1 MFIYRIPLVEFDP
14 GNKTEIQKHWNW
26 IKSAIE
32 LSSPGL
38 TEAIQDK
45 GYSEL
50 PYSIQQKIFKYLI
63 RGRYRPTPFGMWSG
77 VGIGQWS
84 QETQSELE
92 INLDKQIYSI
102 NPVLS
107 NNKIWGLPIGIKRIG
122 NKIQFWAYSQN
133 EGKWV
138 HHIFS
143 FNPAI
148 DKLLHFFEFQ
158 DHISQE
164 SYSKLY
170 ESFDKKS
177 QKEVWDKLRFTGFLQ
192 NKFQYQEKHKNNQIN
207 SYLRTVPKLE
217 KQIQSQLD
225 DFINTSGALFVS
237 HDRSLISRFKKFYSN
252 SYDDTFNSLETL
264 LKDNDLFENLNQMDL
279 RDPEEISVL
288 SEINL
293 GKNQKEI
300 DLKKDVKQSNQ
311 HPGIHDIQV
320 VFRLG
325 KNNKI
330 IVDNLVCNRPFVYT
344 GRFSD
349 FPPIQEY
356 QQLTHQDL
364 LKSKR
369 LIFCDVEIFESET
382 INFIS
387 KHINLFNH
395 HISPFFD
402 KDSNSIPLNEI
413 YLGIHNQRIILV
425 HRRLNLEIIPVF
437 QHPLNGSQ
445 ISHPIFRLLWEI
457 SNQDCFRF
465 IAYQSGFLLNSSYLP
480 QFNWG
485 SNIILQERRW
495 KIQKEQFPTKESLL
509 NWFEKNRIPKILS
522 IGNLD
527 QELVLKW
534 NRKDELILLFQELQ
548 RKESLNL
555 SEKIS
560 VIESPF
566 HTKNHTKL
574 YPQFVYQRKP
584 NPKHTDLPKFINYRD
599 EPEKGC
605 LYLKIQS
612 NRNDLIPV
620 LKGVIP
626 TLVRTILQDFPNL
639 KWYYLCYASPS
650 VEIRLRFLDVGEKNQ
665 QQLIGTVYN
674 QFKKL
679 APNLHF
685 QTANYFP
692 EHEKYGSKI
701 QDLKI
706 SELLFSMESTDCL
719 LGNSELKTPI
729 LCMPEEERIIWIATL
744 FTEVFYYSDLKNK
757 HLKILGKHFK
767 SLGSEQQKSIRK
779 EIEPLLIQEFEDSR
793 KKFIATY
800 FQSLRNHSNFK
811 DPGKC
816 HILISNHLHMFI
828 NRSLPLN
835 AFSKEESI
843 RYLVYRMLGKRIYH
857 KNASS

>member
-14 GNKTEIQKHWNW
+14 RNKREIQKHWNW
-26 IKSAIE
+26 VKSAIE

-45 GYSEL
+45 GYPEL
-50 PYSIQQKIFKYLI
+50 PFSIRQKIFKYLI

-84 QETQSELE
+84 QKTQSEMEIKLE
-92 INLDKQIYSI
+92 KQISSTNTRI
-102 NPVLS
+102 S
-107 NNKIWGLPIGIKRIG
+107 NIKIWGLPIGIKRTG
-122 NKIQFWAYSQN
+122 NKIQFWAYSQD
-133 EGKWV
+133 EERWI

-143 FNPAI
+143 SNPVI
-148 DKLLHFFEFQ
+148 EKLVHFFESQ

-164 SYSKLY
+164 SFSELF

-177 QKEVWDKLRFTGFLQ
+177 KKEVWDKLRFTGFLQ
-192 NKFQYQEKHKNNQIN
+192 NKFQYHEKQKKNQIN
-207 SYLRTVPKLE
+207 SYLKTVPILDKR
-217 KQIQSQLD
+217 IQSQLD
-225 DFINTSGALFVS
+225 EFINTSGALFVS

-264 LKDNDLFENLNQMDL
+264 LKDNGLFENLNQIDPL
-279 RDPEEISVL
+279 DPEENSTL
-288 SEINL
+288 SQIKL
-293 GKNQKEI
+293 GENQKVL
-300 DLKKDVKQSNQ
+300 DLKKEVKQANQ
-311 HPGIHDIQV
+311 HPAIHDIQV

-325 KNNKI
+325 KNNEI
-330 IVDNLVCNRPFVYT
+330 IVDNLVCNRPFVYS

-349 FPPIQEY
+349 YPPIQEY

-364 LKSKR
+364 LESKR

-402 KDSNSIPLNEI
+402 QDSNSIPLNEI

-445 ISHPIFRLLWEI
+445 ISHPLLRLLWEI
-457 SNQDCFRF
+457 SNQDSFRF
-465 IAYQSGFLLNSSYLP
+465 FAYHSGFLLNSSYLP
-480 QFNWG
+480 QLNWG
-485 SNIILQERRW
+485 KIILQERRW
-495 KIQKEQFPTKESLL
+495 RINKEQFSSKESLF
-509 NWFEKNRIPKILS
+509 NWLKKKRIPQILS

-534 NRKDELILLFQELQ
+534 NRKDELALLFQELQ
-548 RKESLNL
+548 RKNSLNL

-560 VIESPF
+560 VMDSPF
-566 HTKNHTKL
+566 HTKDHTKL

-584 NPKHTDLPKFINYRD
+584 NPKLSDLPYFLNYRYKPD
-599 EPEKGC
+599 KSC

-626 TLVRTILQDFPNL
+626 TLVKTILQDFPNL
-639 KWYYLCYASPS
+639 KWYFLCYASPS
-650 VEIRLRFLDVGEKNQ
+650 VEIRLRFLDLGEKDQ
-665 QQLIGTVYN
+665 AKLIGSVYE
-674 QFKKL
+674 QFTKQ
-679 APNLHF
+679 AQNLHF
-685 QTANYFP
+685 QTANYYP
-692 EHEKYGSKI
+692 EHEKYGPKI
-701 QDLKI
+701 MDLKI
-706 SELLFSMESTDCL
+706 SELLFTLESQDCL
-719 LGNSELKTPI
+719 FGYSDQKTPF
-729 LCMPEEERIIWIATL
+729 LCIPEDERVIWIASL
-744 FTEVFYYSDLKNK
+744 FTEVFHHSDLKNE
-757 HLKILGKHFK
+757 HLKKLGKHFK
-767 SLGSEQQKSIRK
+767 SLGLEQQKTIRQ
-779 EIEPLLIQEFEDSR
+779 EIAQLLVSEFEEPR

-800 FQSLRNHSNFK
+800 IQSIRNHSNFS
-811 DPGKC
+811 DPNKS
-816 HILISNHLHMFI
+816 HILISNHLHMLI
-828 NRSLPLN
+828 NRSFPMN

-843 RYLVYRMLGKRIYH
+843 RYLIYRLLGKRIYQTITP
-857 KNASS
+857 S